1 LIHHLGKIKSRTCL
15 IIHYGLKLRVRDLT
29 APALIQQPLDIALLS
44 PHRHSF
50 LNLLSP
56 SIALSFRD
64 AWNSTSL
71 FHDELPGD
79 LSKGMVSVTV
89 AQVQGKEGNVQ
100 RLLNECRCGKITN
113 PKFQPVVYDQAGA
126 RLDFSQMMNQGE
138 SQESS
143 VLREI

>member
-1 LIHHLGKIKSRTCL
+1 MMIRNL
-15 IIHYGLKLRVRDLT
+15 
-29 APALIQQPLDIALLS
+29 PLDVSQFALLKMLDKTGFAGKYDFVYL
-44 PHRHSF
+44 PFSF
-50 LNLLSP
+50 TKKTNIGYAFINLVSP
-56 SIALSFRD
+56 SIALSFRE
-64 AWNSTSL
+64 AWNCTSH

-79 LSKGMVSVTV
+79 QSKGMVTVTV

-100 RLLNECRCGKITN
+100 RLLNECRCSKITN